1 MAKISREELI
11 SALAGKLGTT
21 KKSAKELL
29 DTVTGTISEELAK
42 GNSVRISNEFGT
54 FNTAMTKAGLKF
66 KPGTREQVEVPA
78 KRVVKFKPSVVLK
91 TTVNS

>member
-21 KKSAKELL
+21 KKSATELL
-29 DTVTGTISEELAK
+29 NTVTGTITEELAK

-54 FNTAMTKAGLKF
+54 FDTAITKATTKF
-66 KPGTREQVEVPA
+66 KPGTREPIQVPA
-78 KRVVKFKPSVVLK
+78 KRVVKFKPSSVLK